1 MPKLKSDKVLFKN
14 MSTLNNLL
22 IVTNHS
28 RVPFTN
34 DHRWG
39 KRCVNPSNFE
49 ITFFIRFKI
58 FKNTLDYPP

>member
-28 RVPFTN
+28 RVPLTN

-39 KRCVNPSNFE
+39 KRGVNPSNFE
-49 ITFFIRFKI
+49 NTFLFVLKFLKI
-58 FKNTLDYPP
+58 H